1 MTNSKINSALD
12 FFKKEDYKKA
22 LDLFNEALIDDEN
35 NQNIINNIALCEM
48 KLGKQKEAEEHFLKG
63 EVMKLV
69 SYLSESG
76 LGLDIFVYAFIFAGI
91 ILVCG
96 VIYRKRTLSL
106 ISYYIAIFVL
116 IYFILFS
123 NLDAY
128 SNVQL
133 LGKDAAQEIRGIVF
147 ITLIINVICTLTIYG
162 ITRAIK
168 RLKSDVRYSF

>member
-1 MTNSKINSALD
+1 
-12 FFKKEDYKKA
+12 
-22 LDLFNEALIDDEN
+22 
-35 NQNIINNIALCEM
+35 
-48 KLGKQKEAEEHFLKG
+48 
-63 EVMKLV
+63 MKLV